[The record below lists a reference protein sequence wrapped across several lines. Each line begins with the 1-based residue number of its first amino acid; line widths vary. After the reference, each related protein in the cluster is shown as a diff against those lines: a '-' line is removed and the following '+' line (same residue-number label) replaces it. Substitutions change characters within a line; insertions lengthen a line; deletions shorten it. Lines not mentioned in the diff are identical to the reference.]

1 EYSTSLFTQ
10 DTIERMRDHFLH
22 LLYQIVE
29 DPEQKLSDMILV
41 TEEEKHQL
49 LYTFNQTEK
58 PFPNGKAIH
67 QLFEEQVQRTPELVA
82 VVFGDEQLTYRE
94 LNSRANQLARL
105 LRERGTVREELV
117 GIMVD
122 RSLEMIVGILGVLKA
137 GGAYVP
143 LDPSYPEERI
153 RYILEDSGVQRL
165 LTQSSVKIMEGFTGE
180 TILIDQPHVYNGADE
195 NLEHIN
201 QAEDLAYVIYTS
213 GSTGKPKGV
222 LIEHRGVSNLQLM
235 AETYG
240 IREGS
245 RVLQFA
251 S

>member
-1 EYSTSLFTQ
+1 
-10 DTIERMRDHFLH
+10 
-22 LLYQIVE
+22 
-29 DPEQKLSDMILV
+29 MILV

-58 PFPNGKAIH
+58 PFPNDKAIH

>member
-1 EYSTSLFTQ
+1 
-10 DTIERMRDHFLH
+10 
-22 LLYQIVE
+22 
-29 DPEQKLSDMILV
+29 
-41 TEEEKHQL
+41 
-49 LYTFNQTEK
+49 
-58 PFPNGKAIH
+58 
-67 QLFEEQVQRTPELVA
+67 
-82 VVFGDEQLTYRE
+82 
-94 LNSRANQLARL
+94 
-105 LRERGTVREELV
+105 
-117 GIMVD
+117 
-122 RSLEMIVGILGVLKA
+122 ILGVLKA

-245 RVLQFA
+245 
-251 S
+251 